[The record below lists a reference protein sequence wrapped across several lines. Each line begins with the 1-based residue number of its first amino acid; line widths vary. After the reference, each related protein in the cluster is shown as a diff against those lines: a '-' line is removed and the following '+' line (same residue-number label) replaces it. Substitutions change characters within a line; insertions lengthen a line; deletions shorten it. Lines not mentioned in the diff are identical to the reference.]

1 MFLEMYLKAPKDMST
16 AFVNAKQTKLTA
28 IDRLVWENC
37 INLLANI
44 LIRSQFLML
53 LKLIPVQQQQTARY
67 SMVYHFRHKGEAIP
81 LCKEQNEQNLLSL
94 KPMAVFL
101 LTLKNTQFSTFLV
114 SNFFVAQR
122 FLHKTSQK
130 CVFER
135 DKELQ
140 L

>member
-1 MFLEMYLKAPKDMST
+1 MYLKAPKDMST
-16 AFVNAKQTKLTA
+16 AFDNAKQTKLTA

-44 LIRSQFLML
+44 LKRSYFLML
-53 LKLIPVQQQQTARY
+53 LKLIPVQQQQTAMY

-114 SNFFVAQR
+114 SNFFVA
-122 FLHKTSQK
+122 
-130 CVFER
+130 
-135 DKELQ
+135 
-140 L
+140 

>member
-1 MFLEMYLKAPKDMST
+1 
-16 AFVNAKQTKLTA
+16 
-28 IDRLVWENC
+28 
-37 INLLANI
+37 
-44 LIRSQFLML
+44 ML
-53 LKLIPVQQQQTARY
+53 LKLIPVQQQQTTRY

-81 LCKEQNEQNLLSL
+81 LCREQNEQDLLSL

-114 SNFFVAQR
+114 SNFFCCCCIEIPTQNISEVR
-122 FLHKTSQK
+122 
-130 CVFER
+130 FER